1 VAFVFGDKMIRIMSL
16 RVSDPDASPSPPW
29 YMGLVAACAAIV
41 PARGGGSV
49 RLADGFEFELD
60 AFFTNVFAAGIVVVA
75 FVSFAAAYWKLSG
88 QITGCLGLPRNPFV
102 LRKRKTG

>member
-29 YMGLVAACAAIV
+29 YMGLIATCAAIV

-60 AFFTNVFAAGIVVVA
+60 AFFTNVFAAGIVAVA